1 MTFELKIDE
10 NDYLTYQLFVAS
22 KSESVKKKRS
32 RNKIIV
38 PIVYIVLAVYGFYQN
53 NLLMGISFCGFAILW
68 FFIYPLWERNN
79 YIRHYK
85 NFIKENYKD
94 SFGKSA
100 FLEISNEH
108 IFVKDEFSEAKV
120 STSEIQEIYEI
131 PTTIFIRMK
140 AGKTFI
146 LPKDKIAEI
155 KSLKSVLTE
164 LATFLKIN
172 YVSDENWKW
181 K

>member
-1 MTFELKIDE
+1 MTIELKIDE

-22 KSESVKKKRS
+22 KSATIQRKRK
-32 RNKIIV
+32 RNKIIM
-38 PIVYIVLAVYGFYQN
+38 PILYLMLGASGFYQN
-53 NLLMGISFCGFAILW
+53 NQLMGILFCVFAVLW
-68 FFIYPLWERNN
+68 FIIYPLWERNN
-79 YIRHYK
+79 YIRHYM
-85 NFIKENYKD
+85 NFIKVNHKD

-120 STSEIQEIYEI
+120 STSEIDEIYEI

-155 KSLKSVLTE
+155 ESLKSVLSE
-164 LATFLKIN
+164 LANFLKIS
-172 YVSDENWKW
+172 YAIDENWKW
-181 K
+181 R